1 MKLRQED
8 NLVLSNGTGEKK
20 FTIAATARAFQ
31 ILSSALYSRKVEA
44 IVREL
49 SCNAYDSHVQA
60 GCADRPFA
68 IYLPNEWESEFAVED
83 FGIGLDDDAV
93 MNIYTSYFTSTKT
106 DSNEVIGGLGLG
118 SKTPF
123 AYTDSFNIRAR
134 KDGVERT
141 YNAYISSSGEPSVS
155 LLTEHATTEPN
166 GVKVTV
172 PVRAGDRQQFI
183 DDCIK
188 VHRWFSVKPEY
199 HGYSG
204 VLNVDNAVLADIE
217 EHGHVIIN
225 ARNCVHYTGAY
236 SYSDFVRVLM
246 GNVSYFVSNIRS
258 QFGDH
263 LGDGEKSF
271 FANNG
276 MILKFNIGDLDV
288 AASRETI
295 SFDEISTQVFVDKVK
310 ETLRNGF
317 AVFQEEVDACKS
329 FIDAYKLVENK
340 YGTWAHHIVEYKG
353 ASLYDLGEYKIA
365 KLVKHIVE
373 DTGEVNRVE
382 DVMFRRGSKNS
393 VHYLSATFKDL
404 SLNPSG
410 SRKVVILEG
419 VTRSYVRHARNLS
432 DRRANWGCFVVRKP
446 LTEFQR
452 NAFIEEFGEVEFVD
466 GIKLHADEL
475 EEARRQRA
483 ATRKANAAKR
493 ATATSEPV
501 VRMKRSEARV
511 AAVYKLEN
519 DDVVADYNLT
529 AGVLVSEDDVAGK
542 KYAVLEINR
551 GKIVYPQGFEGDQL
565 YTSDDN
571 DHIYAFMTV
580 TGLDV
585 LVLAKPAQ
593 REKLDKVLVSPRVDV
608 GAMFTVVSKKCK
620 LDMTPY
626 LLAYVRAFGSNIL
639 DNIHCYSWLDTVLG
653 EGSIIDQPEL
663 AVVKTFQERINTPQV
678 QRLCRARLH
687 YALGWR
693 VSNYTLSPFHDKII
707 DYAKACVKKVSDR
720 IATRYPL
727 LPYGSGASFNDEAA
741 AAYIALVDELNE
753 LKALQQKDSPV

>member
-20 FTIAATARAFQ
+20 FTIAATAKAFQ

-183 DDCIK
+183 DDCVK

-246 GNVSYFVSNIRS
+246 GNVSYFVPNVRA

-263 LGDGEKSF
+263 LGDGVQPRGQRHRARTAVGQRRIDDGK
-271 FANNG
+271 ARQHPG
-276 MILKFNIGDLDV
+276 VAQADLAARLGHADHGVAGHTAQLLGDL
-288 AASRETI
+288 AGRL
-295 SFDEISTQVFVDKVK
+295 
-310 ETLRNGF
+310 TLQPQLLQRAYAIVGPACGHATLRRNGF
-317 AVFQEEVDACKS
+317 
-329 FIDAYKLVENK
+329 N
-340 YGTWAHHIVEYKG
+340 
-353 ASLYDLGEYKIA
+353 
-365 KLVKHIVE
+365 
-373 DTGEVNRVE
+373 
-382 DVMFRRGSKNS
+382 M
-393 VHYLSATFKDL
+393 
-404 SLNPSG
+404 
-410 SRKVVILEG
+410 
-419 VTRSYVRHARNLS
+419 
-432 DRRANWGCFVVRKP
+432 
-446 LTEFQR
+446 
-452 NAFIEEFGEVEFVD
+452 
-466 GIKLHADEL
+466 
-475 EEARRQRA
+475 
-483 ATRKANAAKR
+483 
-493 ATATSEPV
+493 
-501 VRMKRSEARV
+501 
-511 AAVYKLEN
+511 
-519 DDVVADYNLT
+519 
-529 AGVLVSEDDVAGK
+529 
-542 KYAVLEINR
+542 
-551 GKIVYPQGFEGDQL
+551 
-565 YTSDDN
+565 
-571 DHIYAFMTV
+571 
-580 TGLDV
+580 
-585 LVLAKPAQ
+585 
-593 REKLDKVLVSPRVDV
+593 
-608 GAMFTVVSKKCK
+608 
-620 LDMTPY
+620 
-626 LLAYVRAFGSNIL
+626 
-639 DNIHCYSWLDTVLG
+639 
-653 EGSIIDQPEL
+653 
-663 AVVKTFQERINTPQV
+663 
-678 QRLCRARLH
+678 
-687 YALGWR
+687 
-693 VSNYTLSPFHDKII
+693 
-707 DYAKACVKKVSDR
+707 
-720 IATRYPL
+720 
-727 LPYGSGASFNDEAA
+727 
-741 AAYIALVDELNE
+741 
-753 LKALQQKDSPV
+753 